1 MDKETK
7 DTGIMKLLRRAM
19 VVWCVYG
26 IVKLCIL
33 VNPLLF
39 WVAGKVTPYYYDRSM
54 YPSLKS
60 VTWDSSSPEQI
71 VCVWLIALLGAIV
84 AGIVVCGIHYAAKA
98 IFNERT

>member
-19 VVWCVYG
+19 MVWCVYG

-39 WVAGKVTPYYYDRSM
+39 WVAGKVRPYYYDRSM
-54 YPSLKS
+54 YSSFKS

-71 VCVWLIALLGAIV
+71 VYVWFIALLGAIV